1 MIQRFGRHRFESPT
15 TQIFIQNTA
24 LAQLGIQMAVKSI
37 SDPDV
42 VSAGALSIGG
52 VFAHVANE
60 KIEQS
65 VVVEV
70 EKHNSRR
77 VPHVIHSGLVRDF
90 PELATAQILKER
102 VATADSR
109 DEKIGIAIV
118 VNVGEGGGNTDFL
131 TESDSG

>member
-1 MIQRFGRHRFESPT
+1 
-15 TQIFIQNTA
+15 
-24 LAQLGIQMAVKSI
+24 MAVKSI

-60 KIEQS
+60 EIEQS

-77 VPHVIHSGLVRDF
+77 VSHVIHSGLVRDV
-90 PELATAQILKER
+90 PELATA
-102 VATADSR
+102 
-109 DEKIGIAIV
+109 
-118 VNVGEGGGNTDFL
+118 
-131 TESDSG
+131 